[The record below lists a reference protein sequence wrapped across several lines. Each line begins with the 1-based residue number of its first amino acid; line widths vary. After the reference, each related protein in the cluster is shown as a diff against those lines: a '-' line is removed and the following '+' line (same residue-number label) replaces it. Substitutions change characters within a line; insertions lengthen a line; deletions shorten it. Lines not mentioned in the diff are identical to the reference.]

1 MIKILLSL
9 LLSLTISFAA
19 ESFKLNPEKVQVNW
33 EAYKTLAKLGVK
45 GTFNTVKL
53 STPTEARELS
63 QVLNGVSV
71 TIDTTS
77 VNTQNPGRDETL
89 KNMFFGK
96 LSQQSIEAKIVKT
109 TLSAENAHNGTI
121 DVLIAMNGQE
131 LTIPMAFS
139 LENSVINA
147 KGTIDLF
154 DFKAGDALASINKSC
169 YDLHQ
174 GKTWNDV
181 GISFT
186 LHVEGASK

>member
-1 MIKILLSL
+1 MYAIRSYY
-9 LLSLTISFAA
+9 
-19 ESFKLNPEKVQVNW
+19 V
-33 EAYKTLAKLGVK
+33 
-45 GTFNTVKL
+45 
-53 STPTEARELS
+53 
-63 QVLNGVSV
+63 
-71 TIDTTS
+71 
-77 VNTQNPGRDETL
+77 
-89 KNMFFGK
+89 
-96 LSQQSIEAKIVKT
+96 
-109 TLSAENAHNGTI
+109 
-121 DVLIAMNGQE
+121 NGQE

-181 GISFT
+181 SISFT

>member
-1 MIKILLSL
+1 MLYEVITGKKMIKILLSL

-77 VNTQNPGRDETL
+77 VNTQNPGRITSY
-89 KNMFFGK
+89 NVCYTK
-96 LSQQSIEAKIVKT
+96 LLRRARHQRQPHRARVPGCWRRSYRLRCAVADGDR
-109 TLSAENAHNGTI
+109 L
-121 DVLIAMNGQE
+121 VLPG
-131 LTIPMAFS
+131 
-139 LENSVINA
+139 
-147 KGTIDLF
+147 
-154 DFKAGDALASINKSC
+154 
-169 YDLHQ
+169 HQ
-174 GKTWNDV
+174 HPDPG
-181 GISFT
+181 
-186 LHVEGASK
+186 